1 MDKPRWLTLED
12 YLHCFALEQLRLW
25 SPWVSWVGWWYN
37 PTLHASTG
45 VAPFEIAYERKPVR
59 FLPGETTVASVAMDL
74 MNHDEALQQLKEHLQ
89 SFLIERIGAVS
100 YKLKMSVTSCIHPV
114 FHISQLKKTVGD

>member
-1 MDKPRWLTLED
+1 MVNLRRLLA
-12 YLHCFALEQLRLW
+12 CFALEQLRLW
-25 SPWVSWVGWWYN
+25 SPWVSWVEWSYN
-37 PTLHASTG
+37 PTFHASTG

-89 SFLIERIGAVS
+89 CAQQQPIYIPLLSRPS
-100 YKLKMSVTSCIHPV
+100 YMDQTMP
-114 FHISQLKKTVGD
+114 